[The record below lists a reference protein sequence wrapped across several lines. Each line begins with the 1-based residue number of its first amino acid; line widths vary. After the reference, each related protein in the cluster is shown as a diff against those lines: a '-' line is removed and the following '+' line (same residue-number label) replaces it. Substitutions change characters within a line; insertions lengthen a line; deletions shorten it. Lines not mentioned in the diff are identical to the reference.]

1 MAQNSENEILSGA
14 SPLCYLCGAQGRFLY
29 QGLEDRLFGA
39 PGQWNVKQCE
49 NLDCGLLWLDPMPLE
64 SQVAK
69 AYRSYYTHTQTLP
82 PWPVLV
88 RIYLAVRDSHLPHKI
103 GTRLGV
109 FPSFYRF
116 FKFLPT
122 IHKRGNTALRRKAIY
137 LPGSTQGARFLEIGC
152 GSGDLLARMQKK
164 GWQVE
169 GVDFDPVAVEIAR
182 SKGLAVYLGDLVS
195 QDYPDNQFDCIYL
208 GHVIEH
214 AHAPLELLKE
224 CYRILK
230 PGGVLLIL
238 TPNANSFGHKR
249 FRESW
254 RGLEPPRHLFVFSLR
269 NLRRVAAQAN
279 FQIMHTSTITTGA
292 FYILSMSKILASSS
306 GSKSVANLQLD
317 LGQIFSGLIHQF
329 AEMALGVIL
338 PEAGEEILLI
348 ARKEQGLDAP

>member
-1 MAQNSENEILSGA
+1 MAQNSENEILSSA

-39 PGQWNVKQCE
+39 PGQWNVKQCD

-64 SQVAK
+64 SHVAK
-69 AYRSYYTHTQTLP
+69 GYRTYYTHTQSLP

-103 GTRLGV
+103 GNRLGV
-109 FPSFYRF
+109 FPSIY
-116 FKFLPT
+116 KYIALLP
-122 IHKRGNTALRRKAIY
+122 IPRKRWRSALDRKAIY
-137 LPGSTQGARFLEIGC
+137 LPGPTQDARFLEIGC
-152 GSGDLLARMQKK
+152 GSGDLLARMQKS
-164 GWQVE
+164 GWQTE

-182 SKGLAVYLGDLVS
+182 SKGLAVRLGDLVS
-195 QDYPDNQFDCIYL
+195 QDYPNHQFDCIYM

-238 TPNANSFGHKR
+238 TPNAKGFGHKR
-249 FRESW
+249 FEGSW
-254 RGLEPPRHLFVFSLR
+254 RGLEPPRHLFVFSPR
-269 NLRRVAAQAN
+269 NLRQAAAQAD

-292 FYILSMSKILASSS
+292 FYILSMSKILAGSG

-317 LGQIFSGLIHQF
+317 LGQIVSGLIYQF
-329 AEMALGVIL
+329 AEMALHIIL

-348 ARKEQGLDAP
+348 ARKA